1 MQRGYL
7 HIPVQHLTDEPFRV
21 SAECPAAKIGLDN
34 FIGNVAVDASIRQ
47 VNQRLQLICTV
58 RATTDSFC
66 DRCAEEFRAE
76 YSTTFEQWYVFD
88 FHSGEID
95 EADDAI
101 LISPDQRDVVIDED
115 VREAMLV
122 ALPMKRLCREDCLG
136 LCPQCGRN
144 RNIEPCDCENIED
157 NPLWAGLK
165 NVKN

>member
-7 HIPVQHLTDEPFRV
+7 HIPVQHLTDEPFCLQV
-21 SAECPAAKIGLDN
+21 ECPVEKIGLDG
-34 FIGNVAVDASIRQ
+34 FIGNVVVDASIRHI
-47 VNQRLQLICTV
+47 NQRLQLICTA
-58 RATTDSFC
+58 RATADAFC

-76 YSTTFEQWYVFD
+76 YTTTFEQWYMFD
-88 FHSGEID
+88 SHAENKDEDD
-95 EADDAI
+95 EAI
-101 LISPDQRDVVIDED
+101 VISPDLRDVVIDDE
-115 VREAMLV
+115 VRESMLI

-144 RNIEPCDCENIED
+144 RNIEPCDCGSLED